1 MNAKETL
8 IRIILIALL
17 LYSLT
22 GFASVKREA
31 DRAGL
36 EKAELAETLRALETE
51 NARMRCRLAEG
62 LSDAEI
68 EQLARHRLGL
78 VMPGEKIF
86 YFVTDR
92 EE

>member
-31 DRAGL
+31 DRAEL
-36 EKAELAETLRALETE
+36 ERSLLSEKLRVLEAE
-51 NARMRCRLAEG
+51 NARMRGSLEVE
-62 LSDAEI
+62 LSEAEI
-68 EQLARHRLGL
+68 EQLARQRLGL

-86 YFVTDR
+86 YFLTDR